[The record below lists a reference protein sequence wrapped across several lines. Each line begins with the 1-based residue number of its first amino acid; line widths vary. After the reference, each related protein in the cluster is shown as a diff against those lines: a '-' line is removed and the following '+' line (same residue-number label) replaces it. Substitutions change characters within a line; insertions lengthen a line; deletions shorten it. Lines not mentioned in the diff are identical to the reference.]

1 MALVDLRARLV
12 FLHDRPTSI
21 FSALAFIGYLH
32 RESKKTLN
40 SCPQLPQTL
49 TYFQN
54 SDTVRLSGTLAINS
68 YLNIPPHLSYIA
80 TLPCEIS
87 MFKKS
92 PSSKSN

>member
-40 SCPQLPQTL
+40 S
-49 TYFQN
+49 
-54 SDTVRLSGTLAINS
+54 
-68 YLNIPPHLSYIA
+68 
-80 TLPCEIS
+80 
-87 MFKKS
+87 S
-92 PSSKSN
+92 PNVNLFSKF